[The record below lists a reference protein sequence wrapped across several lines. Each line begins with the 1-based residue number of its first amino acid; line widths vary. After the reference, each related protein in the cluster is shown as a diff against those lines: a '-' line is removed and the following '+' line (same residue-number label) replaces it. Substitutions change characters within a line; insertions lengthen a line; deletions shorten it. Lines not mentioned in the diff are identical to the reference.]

1 MQPGPSGDSAIS
13 LDFIPSTLTRS
24 PERTYPNNEGVD
36 EMTSQATACAVDL
49 AERRRSSRL
58 HIRVALVVCG
68 QSPEQQYFQEETTTL
83 SINAH
88 GALVPLATEVTLG
101 QRLLILNPHTWNE
114 RAGRVTRLGSLEGG
128 RTEVGIEFPEAAPEF
143 WPECATQENVTRLA

>member
-1 MQPGPSGDSAIS
+1 
-13 LDFIPSTLTRS
+13 
-24 PERTYPNNEGVD
+24 
-36 EMTSQATACAVDL
+36 MTSQATAFALDL

-58 HIRVALVVCG
+58 HIRVALVICG
-68 QSPEQQYFQEETTTL
+68 QSPEQQYFQEETSTL

-101 QRLLILNPHTWNE
+101 QRLLILNPQTWNE
-114 RAGRVTRLGSLEGG
+114 RAGRVTRLGALAGG

-143 WPECATQENVTRLA
+143 WPESAPPKRTVRG

>member
-1 MQPGPSGDSAIS
+1 
-13 LDFIPSTLTRS
+13 
-24 PERTYPNNEGVD
+24 
-36 EMTSQATACAVDL
+36 MTSQATARAVDL

-58 HIRVALVVCG
+58 HIRVSLVVCG
-68 QSPEQQYFQEETTTL
+68 QSPEQQYFQEETSTL

-88 GALVPLATEVTLG
+88 GALLPLATAVTLG

-114 RAGRVTRLGSLEGG
+114 RAGRVTRLGALEGG

-143 WPECATQENVTRLA
+143 WPASAPAKRTLRG

>member
-1 MQPGPSGDSAIS
+1 
-13 LDFIPSTLTRS
+13 
-24 PERTYPNNEGVD
+24 
-36 EMTSQATACAVDL
+36 MTSQATACAVDL

-58 HIRVALVVCG
+58 YIRVALVVCG

-101 QRLLILNPHTWNE
+101 QRLLILNPQTWNE
-114 RAGRVTRLGSLEGG
+114 RAGRVTRLGALEGG

-143 WPECATQENVTRLA
+143 WPASAPPKRTGRG